1 MTFPSSL
8 RLASALL
15 LAALGTAA
23 NAEQLKLRILETT
36 DVHINLL
43 SYDYYQDKP
52 TDQYGLARAISLI
65 KAARSETPNSLLFD
79 NGDLLQGN
87 PLGDV
92 VARVAPLQPGQTH
105 PAYKV
110 MNPLGYDAANLG
122 NHEFNY
128 GLDFLRRSIA
138 GAAFPYVNANVLLAD
153 GKQDSATPTHAF
165 TPYVLLDRRFKDA
178 SGKEQKLRVGVIGF
192 VPPQIMQWDKANL
205 DGKVVTRDM
214 VDMAQRYVPEMRAK
228 GAQLVIAIP
237 HSGFEKGEIGSFAE
251 NAVSRLAE
259 VPGVDAILFGHAHA
273 EFPGKAFADYPKVDI
288 ARGTINGV
296 PAVMPGRW
304 GDHLGV
310 IDLTLDN
317 SSGSWKVVGSQAAI
331 RPIFDRAAKQSLA
344 TEDPMVMQLIGA
356 EHQRTLDYVRNK
368 VALSSAPIYSYF
380 AQVADDPSIQIVS
393 NAQIAYVKRAMQGT
407 DYEKYPVLS
416 AAAPFKAGGRQGW
429 NYYTDIPAGPL
440 AIKHMADLY
449 IYPNTLKAMLI
460 TGAEVREW
468 LEMSAGQFLRID
480 PKGPARQP
488 LINDAFPSYNFD
500 VIDGV
505 QYEIDVSQSAR
516 YDAKGQLANPDAHR
530 IRKLLFEGK
539 PIVDTARF
547 VVATNNYRAFGG
559 GNFPG
564 LKADKVVLDAPDEN
578 RQALVEYLRMSDKLA
593 ADHTVNPTADG
604 NWRIARIPGVH
615 PTFLSGSAASRF
627 LGQHSEIR
635 LVQDNGDGSALYELV
650 D

>member
-1 MTFPSSL
+1 MYQRVVATL
-8 RLASALL
+8 GLAWAVCNTSHAELL
-15 LAALGTAA
+15 
-23 NAEQLKLRILETT
+23 QLRILETT
-36 DVHINLL
+36 DLHMNLL

-65 KAARSETPNSLLFD
+65 KAARAETTNSLLFD

-92 VARVAPLQPGQTH
+92 VARVSPLQKGQTH

-138 GAAFPYVNANVLLAD
+138 GASFPYVNANVLLAD
-153 GKQDSATPTHAF
+153 GKQDSTKPTHAF
-165 TPYVLLDRRFKDA
+165 VPYVLLDRTFKDA

-205 DGKVVTRDM
+205 EGQVVTRDM
-214 VDMAQRYVPEMRAK
+214 VDMARLYVPEMRAK
-228 GAQLVIAIP
+228 GAQLVVAIP
-237 HSGFEKGEIGSFAE
+237 HSGFEKGEVGAFAE

-273 EFPGKAFADYPKVDI
+273 EFPGKAFASYPKVDI
-288 ARGTINGV
+288 ERGTINGV

-317 SSGSWKVVGSQAAI
+317 SSGQWKVVNSQASI
-331 RPIFDRAAKQSLA
+331 RPIFDRAAKKSLA
-344 TEDPMVMQLIGA
+344 AEDPMVMQAIRA
-356 EHQRTLDYVRNK
+356 EHERTLEYVRNK
-368 VALSSAPIYSYF
+368 VAVSDAPIYSYF

-449 IYPNTLKAMLI
+449 IYPNTLKAVLL
-460 TGAEVREW
+460 TGAQVREW

-480 PKGPARQP
+480 PQGPARQP

-505 QYEIDVSQSAR
+505 QYEVDVTQSAR
-516 YDAKGQLANPDAHR
+516 YDSKGQLANPQAHR
-530 IRKLLFEGK
+530 IRNLRFEGH
-539 PIVDTARF
+539 PIDDKARF

-559 GNFPG
+559 GNFPALG
-564 LKADKVVLDAPDEN
+564 ADKVVLDAPDEN
-578 RQALVEYLRMSDKLA
+578 RQALVEYLRMSDKLSA
-593 ADHTVNPTADG
+593 SHSVNPSADG
-604 NWRIARIPGVH
+604 NWRIAPIEKVH
-615 PTFLSGSAASRF
+615 PTFLSGSAGAQF
-627 LGQHSEIR
+627 LGKHPSIR
-635 LVQDNGDGSALYELV
+635 LVQDNGDGSSLYELV